1 MAKHIVTCRVCKEK
15 FDTNEVEW
23 VMPSKNFYYHKS
35 CYEDWQVKK
44 NDVRNNSKDEDLWK
58 DATYQYLKKDLYIPV
73 DFGKFDSQWRNLTKK
88 GRTPKGIYFTTRYFY
103 EIEKGDKNKAQ
114 GGIGIIDYIYSRATT
129 YWAEKERSGARIVE
143 NIEQQIRERADREQ
157 KVIIKDKRKKT
168 KKINF
173 SDIES
178 LGD

>member
-23 VMPSKNFYYHKS
+23 IMPSKNFYYHKS

-73 DFGKFDSQWRNLTKK
+73 DFGKFDSQWCNLFENGEKRALNVIN
-88 GRTPKGIYFTTRYFY
+88 GLF
-103 EIEKGDKNKAQ
+103 IEAQ
-114 GGIGIIDYIYSRATT
+114 MNEDFKYLLIRRKDNIPTMLIDMIGA
-129 YWAEKERSGARIVE
+129 
-143 NIEQQIRERADREQ
+143 
-157 KVIIKDKRKKT
+157 
-168 KKINF
+168 
-173 SDIES
+173 
-178 LGD
+178 

>member
-1 MAKHIVTCRVCKEK
+1 M
-15 FDTNEVEW
+15 
-23 VMPSKNFYYHKS
+23 
-35 CYEDWQVKK
+35 
-44 NDVRNNSKDEDLWK
+44 NSNSVF
-58 DATYQYLKKDLYIPV
+58 QFF
-73 DFGKFDSQWRNLTKK
+73 DFGKFDSQWRNLIKK

-143 NIEQQIRERADREQ
+143 KIEQQIRERADREH
-157 KVIIKDKRKKT
+157 KVIIKNKRKKT